1 MVDSKEVSNRV
12 LVLTNNIGGLHSFRK
27 EVMKAIVDSG
37 YEVYISEP
45 DEDERVKYFEEIGCH
60 IIKTNF
66 NRRGMNPLADLKLMM
81 TYRMLIKRLKPKAVL
96 TYTIKPNVY
105 GGIACH
111 LTRTPQIAN
120 VTGLGD
126 AVENGGWLQK
136 LTVTLYKIGIGKAK
150 QVFFQNQANRS
161 FCLSLGISNEK
172 SILLPGSGVNL
183 YHQSCQEY
191 PHNGVI
197 KFLFISRLLK
207 DKGTEEFFEMA
218 KFIKKKNIQ
227 TEFQIL
233 GWVEGNYKH
242 ELDDLVSKGIVVHLG
257 TTSDVRPYLAKVH
270 CTIMPSYHEGMSN
283 VNLES
288 AANGRPVITTNV
300 PGCRETVDDG
310 RTGFLVEAKNTNSL
324 IDGVERFL
332 ALSYD
337 QKKQMGLE
345 GRKKVEREFDRQIV
359 VREYLKAIANV

>member
-1 MVDSKEVSNRV
+1 MADSKNVSKRV

-27 EVMKAIVDSG
+27 EVMKAIIDAG

-45 DEDERVKYFEEIGCH
+45 DDDERVKYFEGIGCH
-60 IIKTNF
+60 IIKTDF
-66 NRRGMNPLADLKLMM
+66 NRRGMNPLADLKLML
-81 TYRMLIKRLKPKAVL
+81 TYRKLIKHLKPKAVL

-105 GGIACH
+105 GGIACR
-111 LTRTPQIAN
+111 LTGTPQIAN

-136 LTVTLYKIGIGKAK
+136 LTVTLYKIGIRKAK
-150 QVFFQNQANRS
+150 QVFFQNQTNKNT
-161 FCLSLGISNEK
+161 CISLRIADEK

-183 YHQSCQEY
+183 NHHNNQNY
-191 PHNGVI
+191 PEDGVI
-197 KFLFISRLLK
+197 KFLFIARLLK
-207 DKGTEEFFEMA
+207 DKGTDEFFEMA
-218 KFIKKKNIQ
+218 EIIKNKYPQ

-233 GWVEGNYKH
+233 GGIEGNYK
-242 ELDDLVSKGIVVHLG
+242 EKLNALVSRGIVNHLG
-257 TTSDVRPYLAKVH
+257 TTADVRPFLANVH

-310 RTGFLVEAKNTNSL
+310 LTGILIEAKSSRSL
-324 IDGVERFL
+324 IEGVERFL
-332 ALSYD
+332 SLSYEE
-337 QKKQMGLE
+337 KKQMGLE
-345 GRKKVEREFDRQIV
+345 GRKKVEREFDREIV
-359 VREYLKAIANV
+359 VEEYLKAISNV

>member
-1 MVDSKEVSNRV
+1 MKGTV
-12 LVLTNNIGGLHSFRK
+12 LVLTNFIAGLHSFRK
-27 EVMKAIVDSG
+27 EVMKAIIDAG

-45 DEDERVKYFEEIGCH
+45 DDDERVKYFERIGCH
-60 IIKTNF
+60 IIKTDF
-66 NRRGMNPLADLKLMM
+66 NRRGMNPIADLKLML
-81 TYRMLIKRLKPKAVL
+81 TYRKLIKHLKPKVVL

-105 GGIACH
+105 GGMACR
-111 LTRTPQIAN
+111 LTGTPQIAN

-161 FCLSLGISNEK
+161 FCLSLGIANEK

-183 YHQSCQEY
+183 YHHSCQEY